1 MVEPRDT
8 VEIVS
13 VVASTATGEEQ
24 NLKQATLESMSSEL
38 RDRNA
43 FAASLIS
50 RVVIIT
56 GTKSRSLRRA
66 KARIDQWCVHLYF
79 PLSTEAEKS

>member
-8 VEIVS
+8 VEIVN
-13 VVASTATGEEQ
+13 VVASTATGEEK

-38 RDRNA
+38 RDSNA

-56 GTKSRSLRRA
+56 GTKS
-66 KARIDQWCVHLYF
+66 
-79 PLSTEAEKS
+79 